1 MTSTTIE
8 KVTISTTIDSVFSF
22 TYEIT
27 GVPVDLTSGYTA
39 ELRLYQR
46 DTGFSVDTFASS
58 LGDIQLGDDVGN
70 IQVLCEA
77 SRMSAYTV
85 RAGTYEVAIN
95 DGMTDISVLSG
106 CWVLTNSASTT
117 TIETVIVYD
126 SDEDAADNGI
136 GLNESYLLS
145 VGNIYGLPIGS
156 EKTIADCV

>member
-8 KVTISTTIDSVFSF
+8 KATISTGTDTVFSF
-22 TYEIT
+22 TYEVA

-39 ELRLYQR
+39 EFRLYQR
-46 DTGFSVDTFASS
+46 DTGFSIDTFVSS
-58 LGDIQLGDDVGN
+58 IGDIALGNDIGN

-77 SRMSAYTV
+77 ARVDAYTV
-85 RAGTYEVAIN
+85 RAGTYEVAVN
-95 DGMTDISVLSG
+95 DGMTDISVLTG
-106 CWVLTNSASTT
+106 CWVLTDSASTT

-145 VGNIYGLPIGS
+145 VGNIYGLPLGS
-156 EKTIADCV
+156 EKTIADCI